1 MSKKTRLDE
10 QLLTL
15 GLATDL
21 KEAQA
26 LILAGKVIVK
36 EHRISQVGTLIDPN
50 LPIRIKEN
58 NLYVSRA
65 GNKLAEA
72 LEIFGISLENQVVLD
87 IGLATGGF
95 SDCALQKKAAAV
107 LGVDVGYGQLAL
119 KLREDP
125 RLAFLE
131 KTDAKKLSLQQI
143 QTAFSHKNLSYTAK
157 DLNTCLMDVSFT
169 SALPLIQYLKTLLPS
184 LSEWFLLFK
193 PQFEAQ
199 KDEIEVGGIVSNPT
213 TYQNIFERTITG
225 LNLLGLQLIG
235 AHQCSTKGAKKKNQ
249 EQILWLKKAL

>member
-1 MSKKTRLDE
+1 MPKKTRLDA
-10 QLLTL
+10 QLLSL

-36 EHRISQVGTLIDPN
+36 DHRISQVGHLIDPA

-58 NLYVSRA
+58 NPYVSRA

-72 LEIFGISLENQVVLD
+72 LDAFNIMFTNQVVLD

-95 SDCALQKKAAAV
+95 SDCALQKGAAAV

-119 KLREDP
+119 KLREDA

-131 KTDAKKLSLQQI
+131 KTDAKKLSLPQI
-143 QTAFSHKNLSYTAK
+143 QTALSRKNLSYSAK
-157 DLNTCLMDVSFT
+157 DLNICVMDVSFT
-169 SALPLIQYLKTLLPS
+169 SALPLIEYLQKLLPS
-184 LSEWFLLFK
+184 ISEWFLLFK

-199 KDEIEVGGIVSNPT
+199 KDEIEVGGIVSNPK
-213 TYQNIFERTITG
+213 TYQDIFDRTIH
-225 LNLLGLQLIG
+225 NLDALGLQLKA
-235 AHQCSTKGAKKKNQ
+235 AHKCSTKGAKKGNQ
-249 EQILWLKKAL
+249 EQILWLKN